1 MMMKIEHDVRGRT
14 AGLTSEH
21 AVKALGNRYDLVLV
35 ASQRVREL
43 RRGYAPKVA
52 TKYGAMVTA
61 ILEIEEGLVGNEY
74 LLKETSE
81 DRHRQKQQQTY
92 SR

>member
-1 MMMKIEHDVRGRT
+1 MMYVVE
-14 AGLTSEH
+14 LL
-21 AVKALGNRYDLVLV
+21 ALP
-35 ASQRVREL
+35 ASMQSKHWAIDMTWCWLQANEYESFVEAMLL
-43 RRGYAPKVA
+43 R
-52 TKYGAMVTA
+52 
-61 ILEIEEGLVGNEY
+61 EIEEGLVGNEY

>member
-1 MMMKIEHDVRGRT
+1 MMKIEHDVRGRT

-21 AVKALGNRYDLVLV
+21 AVDALGNRYDLVLV
-35 ASQRVREL
+35 ASQRAREL
-43 RRGYAPKVA
+43 RRGHAPKIV
-52 TKYGAMVTA
+52 TKYGPMITS

-81 DRHRQKQQQTY
+81 DRHHQKHQ
-92 SR
+92 RR

>member
-1 MMMKIEHDVRGRT
+1 MMKIEHDVRGRT

-21 AVKALGNRYDLVLV
+21 AVEALGNRYDLVLV
-35 ASQRVREL
+35 AAQRAREL
-43 RRGYAPKVA
+43 RRGHAPKIV
-52 TKYGAMVTA
+52 TKYGAMITA

>member
-1 MMMKIEHDVRGRT
+1 MKIEHDVRGRT

-21 AVKALGNRYDLVLV
+21 AVDALGNRYDLVLV
-35 ASQRVREL
+35 ASQRAREL
-43 RRGYAPKVA
+43 RRGHAPKIV

-81 DRHRQKQQQTY
+81 DRHHQKYQ
-92 SR
+92 RR

>member
-1 MMMKIEHDVRGRT
+1 MKMKIEHDVSGRT
-14 AGLTSEH
+14 AGLTSGA
-21 AVKALGNRYDLVLV
+21 AVEALGNRYDLVLV

-43 RRGYAPKVA
+43 RRGHAPKIP
-52 TKYGAMVTA
+52 TKYGPMVTA
-61 ILEIEEGLVGNEY
+61 IMEIEEGLVGNNY
-74 LLKETSE
+74 LLKETAE

>member
-1 MMMKIEHDVRGRT
+1 MKIEHDVRGRT

-21 AVKALGNRYDLVLV
+21 AVEALGNRYDLVLV
-35 ASQRVREL
+35 ASQRAREL
-43 RRGYAPKVA
+43 RRGHAPKIV

-81 DRHRQKQQQTY
+81 DRHHQKYQ
-92 SR
+92 RR

>member
-1 MMMKIEHDVRGRT
+1 MKIEHDVRGRT

-21 AVKALGNRYDLVLV
+21 AVEALGNRYDLVLV

-43 RRGYAPKVA
+43 RRGHAPNIV

-74 LLKETSE
+74 LLKETGERDS
-81 DRHRQKQQQTY
+81 RRAKQFDY
-92 SR
+92 NR

>member
-1 MMMKIEHDVRGRT
+1 MMKIEHDVRGRT

-21 AVKALGNRYDLVLV
+21 AVEALGNRYDLVLV

-43 RRGYAPKVA
+43 RRGYAPKVT

>member
-1 MMMKIEHDVRGRT
+1 MKIKHDVHGKT

-21 AVKALGNRYDLVLV
+21 AVEALGNRYDLVLV
-35 ASQRVREL
+35 AAQRAREL
-43 RRGYAPKVA
+43 RRGHAPKIV

-61 ILEIEEGLVGNEY
+61 ILEIEQGLVGNEY

-81 DRHRQKQQQTY
+81 DRHHQKNP
-92 SR
+92 RR

>member
-1 MMMKIEHDVRGRT
+1 MKIEHDVRGRT

-21 AVKALGNRYDLVLV
+21 AVEALGNRYDLVLV

-43 RRGYAPKVA
+43 RRGHAPKIV
-52 TKYGAMVTA
+52 TKYGAMATA

-74 LLKETSE
+74 LLKETGERDS
-81 DRHRQKQQQTY
+81 RRAKQFDY
-92 SR
+92 NR

>member
-1 MMMKIEHDVRGRT
+1 MMKIEHDVSGRT
-14 AGLTSEH
+14 AGLTSEA
-21 AVKALGNRYDLVLV
+21 AVEALGNRYDLVLV
-35 ASQRVREL
+35 AAQRAREL
-43 RRGYAPKVA
+43 RRGHAPKIV
-52 TKYGAMVTA
+52 TKYGPMVTT
-61 ILEIEEGLVGNEY
+61 ILEIEQGLIGNNY